1 MVPTG
6 TIYYK
11 IDPIFTLFLLKG
23 FQQQQGMP
31 GPGARHMAAGR
42 PPRPVAV
49 PQAEGSQANQ
59 QKAKVPVLEKHLVDQ
74 LSTEEQTMLNSRFQE
89 ATEADKKALILSLFL
104 ASFFFSHLIFLL
116 DSHYLLYLGML
127 Q

>member
-1 MVPTG
+1 MPTS
-6 TIYYK
+6 
-11 IDPIFTLFLLKG
+11 
-23 FQQQQGMP
+23 
-31 GPGARHMAAGR
+31 GARHISAGR

-74 LSTEEQTMLNSRFQE
+74 LSTEEQNSLNSRFQD

-104 ASFFFSHLIFLL
+104 ALFLFVSHLISLEFLL
-116 DSHYLLYLGML
+116 DSCCLL
-127 Q
+127 